1 MLTIG
6 LTGGLASGKTTIANL
21 FAQKGIAIIDTDI
34 IARELVE
41 PDKPAYQA
49 IIAHFGDKIL
59 QDNKRIDR
67 AKLRQLIFENSK
79 QKDWLEQ
86 LLHPLIRDQVYIQI
100 NVKKSAYCIV
110 VIPLLIENYPFP
122 YINHIL
128 VVDAP
133 KQLQIERA
141 VKRDNISAEL
151 AKAILTEQASQ
162 LERLKY
168 ADDVI
173 CNDGDSK
180 SLEEQVATLHEKYL
194 SLSSKTI

>member
-6 LTGGLASGKTTIANL
+6 LTGGLASGKTTVANL
-21 FAQKGIAIIDTDI
+21 FAQKNIDIIDTDI

-41 PDKPAYQA
+41 PGKPAYQA
-49 IIAHFGDKIL
+49 IVAHFGDDIL
-59 QDNKRIDR
+59 QDNKCIDR
-67 AKLRQLIFENSK
+67 AKLRQLIFDNPR

-86 LLHPLIRDQVYIQI
+86 LLHPLIREQVYIQI
-100 NVKKSAYCIV
+100 NIKKSLYCIV

-141 VKRDNISAEL
+141 IKRDNITPIL
-151 AKAILTEQASQ
+151 AKKILAEQASQ

-168 ADDVI
+168 ADDI
-173 CNDGDSK
+173 IYNDGK
-180 SLEEQVATLHEKYL
+180 TASLEEQVTKLHEKYL
-194 SLSSKTI
+194 SLS